1 MVEPLRVRV
10 ITRLRRASLA
20 LGFGVSLL
28 DAAMFTVD
36 GGHKAVLFD
45 RFQGVTGPLAALIGG
60 LSMYRIHEF
69 AKTQVAIGFI
79 SKRQVKPN

>member
-10 ITRLRRASLA
+10 ITRLGRASLA

-36 GGHKAVLFD
+36 SGHKAVLSVLFD
-45 RFQGVTGPLAALIGG
+45 RFQGVLDETAGEVCGFWVLLA
-60 LSMYRIHEF
+60 H
-69 AKTQVAIGFI
+69 
-79 SKRQVKPN
+79 

>member
-10 ITRLRRASLA
+10 ITRLGRASLA

-36 GGHKAVLFD
+36 GGHKAVLFY
-45 RFQGVTGPLAALIGG
+45 RFQGVLDETAGKVCGFWVLLA
-60 LSMYRIHEF
+60 H
-69 AKTQVAIGFI
+69 
-79 SKRQVKPN
+79 